1 MLCNEKNINFD
12 IECRCKNIKIR
23 KIKEK
28 FRYNV
33 MEIYWKIWIFI
44 RFLIPDMGMSSRF
57 FNKKNKIR
65 KIKIRE
71 YIQCYGFKKIKEK
84 YKFYNKKKVW
94 HQPASTFKI

>member
-57 FNKKNKIR
+57 FKKKDKIR
-65 KIKIRE
+65 KIKISIK
-71 YIQCYGFKKIKEK
+71 YNVMQIKKLKKIK
-84 YKFYNKKKVW
+84 N
-94 HQPASTFKI
+94 

>member
-1 MLCNEKNINFD
+1 MLCNEKNIYFD
-12 IECRCKNIKIR
+12 KKCRSKNIKIR

-33 MEIYWKIWIFI
+33 MEIYRKIWIFI

-65 KIKIRE
+65 KIKLCIN
-71 YIQCYGFKKIKEK
+71 YNVMKIKK
-84 YKFYNKKKVW
+84 
-94 HQPASTFKI
+94 